1 MIDFLANILGYV
13 MELCYRLVP
22 NYLVDI
28 VLFTLLT
35 KILLLPVSL
44 WTNRNGLTMVSI
56 LPQANRIKA
65 RFYGDRE
72 RIGDE
77 TAAMYKKEGYH
88 PMLTIVPLAIQII
101 ILMGMIGVIHN
112 ITDTNLAPRLGLI
125 PVQDGGW
132 TWLMPLLAGGAAVL
146 LSLAQNKINP
156 LQKEQSRAEQ
166 MSTNGFS
173 IAISLVLGC
182 FVSVGVAVYWICSN
196 VMSIFVQMAC
206 NLIQPPAK
214 YVDYEALE
222 ESRKELEKLNAI
234 GAEGKTKELRRRE
247 KADYKRF
254 FKVANKHLVF
264 YSESSG
270 FYKYFE
276 NILTELLRR
285 TNVVIHYITSDPED
299 QIFKIAESESRIQ
312 AYYIGENR
320 LITLFMKMDADIVAM
335 TMPDLNTYHLKRSMI
350 RKDIEYIYIF
360 HGMFSG
366 LSTLRAGALD
376 HFDTLLVPAPGFVEE
391 MKAWNRK
398 KGLPDQ
404 KMVPCGYGV
413 IDNMAAEYDKMEK
426 RENEIKTVLIAPS
439 WQPDNVMEMSLHDLA
454 EPLLAAGYD
463 ITVRPHPQYLRR
475 FPGQMEEIVKSC
487 EKYDPER
494 FRFQMGFSSNETVF
508 SSDVLVTDW
517 SNIGYEFALATKKPV
532 LFVNTPRKM
541 VNPEWTEEDI
551 ENYSTDAK
559 IRDVIGVALEPA
571 AVKEKARETV
581 DSLVANRAEYAAI
594 IEDVRRNRLCHFGES
609 GKYGAQ
615 YIIGQMLARQKQK
628 KEGSKKE

>member
-13 MELCYRLVP
+13 MDFCYRLVP
-22 NYLVDI
+22 NYLLDI

-56 LPQANRIKA
+56 LPQVNRIKA
-65 RFYGDRE
+65 RYYGDRE

-77 TAAMYKKEGYH
+77 QAAMYKKEGYH
-88 PMLTIVPLAIQII
+88 PLLTIVPLAIQII
-101 ILMGMIGVIHN
+101 ILMGMIGVIHG
-112 ITDTNLAPRLGLI
+112 ITDTGLAPQLGLI

-146 LSLAQNKINP
+146 LSVAQNRINP

-173 IAISLVLGC
+173 VAISLILGC
-182 FVSVGVAVYWICSN
+182 FVSVGVAVYWTCSN
-196 VMSIFVQMAC
+196 VMSIFVQLLC
-206 NLIQPPAK
+206 NLIQPPEK
-214 YVDYEALE
+214 YVDYEALAA
-222 ESRKELEKLNAI
+222 SRQELEKLNAV
-234 GAEGKTKELRRRE
+234 GAEGKSKELRRRE
-247 KADYKRF
+247 RADYKRF
-254 FKVANKHLVF
+254 FKIANKHLVF

-276 NILTELLRR
+276 NIIAELLRR
-285 TNVVIHYITSDPED
+285 TNVVIHYVTSDPED
-299 QIFKIAESESRIQ
+299 QIFKIAEGESRLQ
-312 AYYIGENR
+312 PYYIGENR
-320 LITLFMKMDADIVAM
+320 LITLFMKMDADIVVM
-335 TMPDLNTYHLKRSMI
+335 TMPDLNTYHLKRSLV
-350 RKDIEYIYIF
+350 RKDIEYIYVF

-376 HFDTLLVPAPGFVEE
+376 HFDTLLVPAHGFVDE

-413 IDNMAAEYDKMEK
+413 VDNMAAEYERMEK
-426 RENEIKTVLIAPS
+426 RENAVKTVLIAPS
-439 WQPDNVMEMSLHDLA
+439 WQPDNVMELSLHDLA

-475 FPGQMEEIVKSC
+475 FPAQMEEIVKSC
-487 EKYDPER
+487 EGYNSER
-494 FRFQMGFSSNETVF
+494 FRFQMGFASNETVF
-508 SSDVLVTDW
+508 ASDVLVTDW

-551 ENYSTDAK
+551 EAYSVDAR
-559 IRDVIGVALEPA
+559 IRDVIGVALAPEQ
-571 AVKEKARETV
+571 VRERARETV
-581 DSLVANRAEYAAI
+581 DALVCGREDYAQV
-594 IEDVRRNRLCHFGES
+594 IEDVRQTRLCHFGQS
-609 GKYGAQ
+609 GKYGAD
-615 YIIGQMLARQKQK
+615 YIIGQMLRRQKEK
-628 KEGSKKE
+628 KEGNAKA

>member
-1 MIDFLANILGYV
+1 MIDFLAKIFGYV
-13 MELCYRLVP
+13 MDLCYAMVP
-22 NYLVDI
+22 NYLIAI

-35 KILLLPVSL
+35 KMLLLPVSL
-44 WTNRNGLTMVSI
+44 WTNRNGLTMVAI

-65 RFYGDRE
+65 RYYGDRE

-88 PMLTIVPLAIQII
+88 PLLTIVPLAIQII
-101 ILMGMIGVIHN
+101 ILMGMIGVIHT
-112 ITDTNLAPRLGLI
+112 ITDTGLAPKLGLI

-196 VMSIFVQMAC
+196 VMSILVQLAC

-222 ESRKELEKLNAI
+222 ESRKELARLDAI

-264 YSESSG
+264 YSEGSG

-276 NILTELLRR
+276 NIIAELLRR
-285 TNVVIHYITSDPED
+285 SNVIIHYVTSDPKD
-299 QIFKIAESESRIQ
+299 QIFAIAEKEPRIQ
-312 AYYIGENR
+312 PYYIGENR
-320 LITLFMKMDADIVAM
+320 LITLFMKMDADMVVM
-335 TMPDLNTYHLKRSMI
+335 TMPDLNTYHLKRSMV
-350 RKDIEYIYIF
+350 RKDIEYIYVF
-360 HGMFSG
+360 HGMFTG
-366 LSTLRAGALD
+366 LSTLRAGAFD
-376 HFDTLLVPAPGFVEE
+376 HFDTLLVPAPGFVGE
-391 MKAWNRK
+391 MQAWNRK

-426 RENEIKTVLIAPS
+426 KENEVKTVLIAPS
-439 WQPDNVMEMSLHDLA
+439 WQPDNVMELSLHDLA

-475 FPGQMEEIVKSC
+475 FPGQMEALVKSC
-487 EKYDPER
+487 ETYDPAR

-559 IRDVIGVALEPA
+559 IRDIIGVALEPGE
-571 AVKEKARETV
+571 VREKARETV
-581 DSLVANRAEYAAI
+581 DSLIQNREEYADI
-594 IEDVRRNRLCHFGES
+594 IEDVRHNRLCHFGES
-609 GKYGAQ
+609 GKYGAK
-615 YIIGQMLARQKQK
+615 YLIDQMLRRQKEK
-628 KEGSKKE
+628 KEGTQRA